1 MIQSMIILV
10 AQLITLQVST
20 VSFGTQEEN
29 KDNALIPLS
38 TLLKGFNAST
48 SDEDRLPYKIY
59 NYSREQQ
66 SPIFFGEHPSDVLL
80 FQKMITN
87 KKVLNRLKKET
98 DLLFHP
104 LLIFGQ
110 SGTGKNTLV
119 HDMASKTKAKL
130 YAIDYSGIPSKFQLQ
145 LLVKDLKIIS
155 KKALGGEEL
164 KILYLQGINYDIPIW
179 DLAKEDEFSK
189 IFNRFFVAATSTINP
204 NNFDEMEMIDFSQFF
219 FKAPLEEPTHENQIL
234 IVKKILESKS
244 HNIQEED
251 ITTILKEFKTFEGHK
266 INNTLNKAV
275 KESVRKGRPLEKKDV
290 IQAKRKKLT
299 SGLSRPNTHLYL

>member
-1 MIQSMIILV
+1 
-10 AQLITLQVST
+10 
-20 VSFGTQEEN
+20 
-29 KDNALIPLS
+29 
-38 TLLKGFNAST
+38 
-48 SDEDRLPYKIY
+48 
-59 NYSREQQ
+59 
-66 SPIFFGEHPSDVLL
+66 
-80 FQKMITN
+80 MITN

-251 ITTILKEFKTFEGHK
+251 ITTILKEFNTFDGHK

-299 SGLSRPNTHLYL
+299 SGLSRPNNHLYL